1 MTTGGRGPLPSLAVE
16 TPGDGDPIEAWASL
30 PCRIYLDTCTLQ
42 AVHDYGG
49 VIWEGEPFVP
59 TGRAGRVTDFD
70 KDLEALRMI
79 FLVNE
84 RAMLEFV
91 VTEATLRE
99 VRGRNDHRYTQWV
112 NDVRD
117 TWLVQ
122 SAGEEIRPWGR
133 KFDQPTFGMISKKDR
148 ILLQDALDLG
158 CDAFLTMEKENKLPA
173 AAEHVERETGLRIMR
188 PTTYWGLLDRWANLY
203 Y

>member
-99 VRGRNDHRYTQWV
+99 VRGRNDHRYTQW
-112 NDVRD
+112 
-117 TWLVQ
+117 
-122 SAGEEIRPWGR
+122 
-133 KFDQPTFGMISKKDR
+133 DQPTFGMISKKDR

-188 PTTYWGLLDRWANLY
+188 PTTYWDCWTAGRTSITDR
-203 Y
+203 